1 MTHPPPCPQSQTSG
15 LFRPE
20 DLVEPPKSQRHT
32 YLVAPL
38 FNRVVNQAWEA
49 GTRLVYCVCSRRKL
63 RRSTLR
69 EKSYWKLK
77 NIFGSHLWPQD
88 LWFLL
93 QTVQTNWFA
102 PDRITPHY
110 WGVHVRGLSL
120 LWQSNL
126 CGSGEHAALNIVCE
140 LEHNI

>member
-1 MTHPPPCPQSQTSG
+1 MQIMSPPPPAPQSQTSG

-20 DLVEPPKSQRHT
+20 DLVEPPRSQRHT

-69 EKSYWKLK
+69 EQKPESERISLRVICDHRISDFSYRLCRQ
-77 NIFGSHLWPQD
+77 ID
-88 LWFLL
+88 LL
-93 QTVQTNWFA
+93 QAELLPIIGACMWGAYLFC
-102 PDRITPHY
+102 DRATC
-110 WGVHVRGLSL
+110 VAQESMQL
-120 LWQSNL
+120 
-126 CGSGEHAALNIVCE
+126 
-140 LEHNI
+140 